1 MKKKRGWSCLLVS
14 GIVLAALACIVLLG
28 GWLGME
34 EFKNTPR
41 LVSDFYFN
49 YAHPSPYTYS
59 STQQDYVNSYGEP
72 ESFYIL
78 FYQREGV
85 TGNIESVRYE
95 EWSYYGEGFSVI
107 FENGEYTQADEIPVE
122 QVLPSPYQPS
132 MFTAFLS
139 RELISKAADLDEWL
153 IVPVEAELM
162 MNADLY
168 YAQNLTFGLQNDEL
182 VYIEALA
189 LVEP

>member
-1 MKKKRGWSCLLVS
+1 MKKKRGWSCLLIS
-14 GIVLAALACIVLLG
+14 GIVLVALACIVLLG

-41 LVSDFYFN
+41 LISDFYFN

-59 STQQDYVNSYGEP
+59 SMQQDYVNSYGEP

-85 TGNIESVRYE
+85 TGTIETVRYE